1 MALTKWEEMW
11 EQSHGLTI
19 VRVTLSIFLHVVCAT
34 CCVSLCVPERYF
46 LTLILGF
53 A

>member
-1 MALTKWEEMW
+1 MALTRWEEMW
-11 EQSHGLTI
+11 EQSRGLAI
-19 VRVTLSIFLHVVCAT
+19 VRVTLAIFLHIVRA
-34 CCVSLCVPERYF
+34 PECYF